1 MVVGF
6 VGCSGTRATHGNHPL
21 IWGDLKVWN
30 NITWRV
36 APPTEVGWDTISRP
50 LDDDLKLNITH
61 VIVVLILY
69 LGMVLP

>member
-6 VGCSGTRATHGNHPL
+6 VGCSGTRATHGHHPL
-21 IWGDLKVWN
+21 IRGNFKVGN

-36 APPTEVGWDTISRP
+36 APPTEVGWDTISHP
-50 LDDDLKLNITH
+50 LEGDLKLNITH
-61 VIVVLILY
+61 VIVLILY

>member
-6 VGCSGTRATHGNHPL
+6 VGCSGTRTIHGNHPL
-21 IWGDLKVWN
+21 IWGDFKVGN

-36 APPTEVGWDTISRP
+36 APPTEVELDTISHP
-50 LDDDLKLNITH
+50 LEGDLKINITH
-61 VIVVLILY
+61 VIVLILY